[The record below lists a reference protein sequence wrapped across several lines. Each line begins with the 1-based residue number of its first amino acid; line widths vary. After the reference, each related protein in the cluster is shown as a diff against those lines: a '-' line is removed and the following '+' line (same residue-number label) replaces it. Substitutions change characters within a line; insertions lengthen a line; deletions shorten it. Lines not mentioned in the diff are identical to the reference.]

1 MRRTR
6 IQLDDVQY
14 EDLKAMAKREG
25 KSLSCLIR
33 EAVSAFIRKRNR
45 RTGGRLS
52 DIEGIGEDADA
63 TGREQNRFLYAAKE
77 ALAPNARELAPTAT
91 LGTPR
96 AGRPRRL
103 S

>member
-1 MRRTR
+1 MHRTQ

-14 EDLKAMAKREG
+14 EDLKAMAEREG
-25 KSLSCLIR
+25 KSLSRLIR

-63 TGREQNRFLYAAKE
+63 SGREHDRFLYAASE
-77 ALAPNARELAPTAT
+77 R
-91 LGTPR
+91 G
-96 AGRPRRL
+96 